1 MGSKGAS
8 GNSESDVDA
17 IAQAKEKLNSSG
29 NSVGKGPKKYSASD
43 ADDVIARANKKL
55 STFDFDK
62 WNDNFSIIKLLIL
75 SYNSLLIFKKKTLAN
90 LSETSLY

>member
-1 MGSKGAS
+1 MGSKGA
-8 GNSESDVDA
+8 SDVDA
-17 IAQAKEKLNSSG
+17 IAQTKEKLDSSG
-29 NSVGKGPKKYSASD
+29 NLVGKGQKKYSASD

-75 SYNSLLIFKKKTLAN
+75 SYNSLLIFKKKK
-90 LSETSLY
+90 LSPISQKPLYIKSK